1 MTQDIVAASC
11 YAEWLEPK
19 IVIPAITAVMTGV
32 LASVIVPLFMHYSK
46 SKREQKY
53 KILDIRTKVYTEYFK
68 KYEEAAKNIDVDY
81 EVFTKVTLKSAFID
95 LLESD
100 SSAVAIIKL
109 SDEISRFTFQIQQ
122 SHRKSTEEIS
132 SLKILGSDELF
143 RLTND
148 FEKLNQEIIM
158 LSSEWLK
165 ELNEALVSPDFE
177 APIAKKMKT
186 KGEEINEL
194 KDKIIK
200 QMRIELSIVR

>member
-1 MTQDIVAASC
+1 MD
-11 YAEWLEPK
+11 
-19 IVIPAITAVMTGV
+19 
-32 LASVIVPLFMHYSK
+32 
-46 SKREQKY
+46 Y
-53 KILDIRTKVYTEYFK
+53 K
-68 KYEEAAKNIDVDY
+68 
-81 EVFTKVTLKSAFID
+81 VFTKVTLKSAFIY

-100 SSAVAIIKL
+100 SSAVSIIKL

-143 RLTND
+143 RLIND

-165 ELNEALVSPDFE
+165 ELNEALVTPDFE

-200 QMRIELSIVR
+200 QMRIELSIDR